1 MCPCIVNRGGD
12 GEAGRYGGSLNSR
25 PSHVLT
31 NMRLGVDL
39 VLVGVLLELCGGK
52 NVDIQIQIV
61 NESDNHSDLVIHV
74 RRYIILSFHISLES

>member
-12 GEAGRYGGSLNSR
+12 GEAGRYGGSLSSR

-74 RRYIILSFHISLES
+74 RRYIILSFHIA